1 MSPSCRFIL
10 RRSIASLL
18 GPAVAAIAL
27 LATGNSAQATLTVS
41 ETGGVLTLNLSGT
54 GDICNLST
62 LSSGV
67 IQVGGTGFALGD
79 FSSVTQIDFNFG
91 AKSQE
96 VVFDSTNTSF
106 NAPVSITSSGI
117 ASSDTVEKNGPNSVT
132 FTVANTYASTTTING
147 GVLIAKNGGA
157 LGNSAVMLESGAEFR
172 ASGTLIVP
180 NQIDFATTGS
190 ATVSTSGTLT
200 LSDIAFGNAGNE
212 IFGSAGNTGTVV
224 INALTSSQTN
234 ASATIEVA
242 YGTLKNGGGLNTF
255 TSTSVTTVDAGATL
269 NVNDQ
274 NMSILAL
281 AGTGNV
287 TLGTKATTSLFLNAG
302 DFGGVISGAG
312 QVAPGGMVVVLTGN
326 NTYTGGT
333 ILNNGTVLQLGNGGA
348 TGSIVGNVTNNGDLI
363 FDRSGN
369 YTFSGKITG
378 TGLVTQSGGGVLTLS
393 GQNSYAGGTS
403 ITDGVINMSNANAVG
418 TGAVTLS
425 AGTEL
430 RASGTFTLTNQV
442 TFPAGQSATLSTNGT
457 LIIHGLTIPAHTNAI
472 FGSLGNAGTIV
483 PSDDMA
489 IDPTASVTVAD
500 GTLRNGLGGWLDVI
514 TSGAATTTVNT
525 GATLDLNDESL
536 TINGL
541 LGTGSVKLGASAS
554 TVLTLYATS
563 FGGVISGAGQ
573 VVLAGSS
580 GVLALNEP
588 NTYTGGTTIST
599 GTSIFLGTG
608 GTTGSIVGK
617 IIDNGQ
623 LYVDRSN
630 AVTFSGVISGSG
642 NVLIGGGGTVTLSG
656 SNTYSGGTT
665 IASGVLIVTN
675 SNSAGTQGVT
685 LDADTELRGSGTVTI
700 AGGVSFASGDT
711 STVSSTG
718 TLTLGPVQIPGTA
731 THAVFGSTGQTGTV
745 AINTPSFPTTIDPTS
760 TVTVAFGTLRNSGGL
775 GTITSAA
782 ASTTVDA
789 GATLSVNDQSMEVKN
804 LLGAGAVTLGSKAAT
819 VLTLDAATFGGV
831 ISGAGQVTVVGLV
844 IFTGANTYTGG
855 TTLFPGTEIE
865 VGSGGSTGSLSGNV
879 FGDGI
884 LVFNRSNASTY
895 SGVISGNGL
904 FIKNGTGA
912 LTLSGNNSGFTGS
925 TRVNGGVLIVNNSNA
940 LGTAPIFLEGGA
952 ELRTTGTISLPIIL
966 QLAGNNAVVSSN
978 GTLDLFDIYVISPGI
993 NAVFGSPGNAG
1004 VIEVEPGIE
1013 SLDAGDTFEVAYG
1026 TLRNGG
1032 GLGPFTSAVA
1042 STTVDAGA
1050 TLSVNDR
1057 SMEVKNLLGAGAV
1070 TLGSKAATVLT
1081 LNAATFSGV
1090 ISGAGQVTAA
1100 GLVVFTGANTYTGG
1114 TTINTSTE
1122 VDVGSG
1128 GTTGSLS
1135 GNIVDNGTL
1144 VFNRSN
1150 ASTYSGALSGP
1161 GQLIKNG
1168 SGSLTLSGNSSSF
1181 TGTITV
1187 NSGALIV
1194 TNSKSLGTGLVAVES
1209 GGELRA
1215 SGTVSVPGVVA
1226 FAGNDAVIS
1235 TNGTLDLST
1244 IDIIGSNTNA
1254 VFGSPGNAGVVEL
1267 LPLTLVYVPTATIEV
1282 ADGTLRNSSPNGALN
1297 SLTSAVVSTKVDAG
1311 ATIGAYDQSLD
1322 VKNLLGA
1329 GAVTLGSKAATVLT
1343 LDAATFSGV
1352 ISGAGQVTATGQVVF
1367 TGANTY
1373 TGGTTI
1379 NTGAEV
1385 DVGSGGT
1392 TGALSGNVVDNGTLV
1407 FNRSNSL
1414 TYSGAISG
1422 AGALIKNGSG
1432 ALTLSGNNSSFTGAT
1447 TVNSGVLIVSNAA
1460 ALGTGN
1466 AAVSLEAGA
1475 ELRTTGTISLPNLL
1489 QFDGNN
1495 AVLSTNGTL
1504 TDAMVSLNVAGINAV
1519 FGSPG
1524 NAGIIEIAPTFYHSD
1539 DTIEVAYGT
1548 LRNGSSSPV
1557 LGDLTIGVAST
1568 KVDAGATISVNDQSM
1583 EVKNLVGAGA
1593 VTLGTK
1599 STTALTLD
1607 AGNFS
1612 GVISGKGQLAKSTAG
1627 LLTLAGANTYSG
1639 GTAVAAGALV
1649 AANTT
1654 GSATGT
1660 GPVAIDT
1667 SATIGGSGTVSG
1679 AITLNSGGTV
1689 KPGVGSPGVPGT
1701 RFHGSSLLWDGGG
1714 TLDFQIG
1721 ASATDELLL
1730 TGALTKGTAGT
1741 FTIDI
1746 ENDGLA
1752 TGNYILAAFAST
1764 TFSLSDFTLDL
1775 PNNVSAILVEN
1786 SKSLILDITH
1796 TEEASAPAESDLSNS
1811 AIADT
1816 TSGSSSFTPN
1826 EPLQPTPEPGSA
1838 LLLAFGGATLLGWRR
1853 RR

>member
-1 MSPSCRFIL
+1 M
-10 RRSIASLL
+10 
-18 GPAVAAIAL
+18 
-27 LATGNSAQATLTVS
+27 
-41 ETGGVLTLNLSGT
+41 
-54 GDICNLST
+54 ST

-67 IQVGGTGFALGD
+67 IQVGGTGFAMGD
-79 FSSVTQIDFNFG
+79 FSGITQIDFNFG

-117 ASSDTVEKNGPNSVT
+117 ASSDTVEKNGPNAVT

-157 LGNSAVMLESGAEFR
+157 LGNSAVLLESGAEFR

-234 ASATIEVA
+234 GSATIEVA

-255 TSTSVTTVDAGATL
+255 TSTSATTVDAGATL

-274 NMSILAL
+274 SMSILAL

-302 DFGGVISGAG
+302 NFGGVISGAG
-312 QVAPGGMVVVLTGN
+312 QVAPGGMEVVLTGS

-333 ILNNGTVLQLGNGGA
+333 ILNNGDVLQLGNGGA
-348 TGSIVGNVTNNGDLI
+348 TGSIVGNVTNNGGDLI

-369 YTFSGKITG
+369 SAFSGKITG

-403 ITDGVINMSNANAVG
+403 ITDGVINTSNANALG

-472 FGSLGNAGTIV
+472 FGSPGNAGTIV

-500 GTLRNGLGGWLDVI
+500 GTLRNGLGGWMDVI

-554 TVLTLYATS
+554 TVLTLNATS

-573 VVLAGSS
+573 VLLS
-580 GVLALNEP
+580 GNSGILTLTGA

-599 GTSIFLGTG
+599 GSSIFLGTG

-642 NVLIGGGGTVTLSG
+642 NVLVGGGGTVTLSG

-665 IASGVLIVTN
+665 VGSGVVSITNPGALGTASVTLSAGTELRTSGTINLTDAVNFPASQSATLSTSGTLTLNGMLLPANSTANFGSPGNAGTIVVSSDMSIDPAARVVVAYGTLRNGPGNWLDEITGTVFSTTVNPGATLDLNDQSLEVFDLAGGGSVKLGVNPATVLTIRGGGILFGGVISGAGGMVIATNTGSLFLTNNSTYTGGTTINSGTILNLGSYTTNGSIVGNITDNGQLQFLRTSAVTFPGVISGSGSVGQYGTASLTLSGNNTYTGGTTVAEGVLIVTN
-675 SNSAGTQGVT
+675 SNAVGTQGVT
-685 LDADTELRGSGTVTI
+685 MGSFLLGLNPELRGSGTVTI
-700 AGGVSFASGDT
+700 AGGVSFAPGDT

-718 TLTLGPVQIPGTA
+718 TLTLGPVQISGTN
-731 THAVFGSTGQTGTV
+731 TNAVFGSAGQTGTIV
-745 AINTPSFPTTIDPTS
+745 IAAPSLPTTVSSSS
-760 TVTVAFGTLRNSGGL
+760 TVVVAYGTLRNGGGL
-775 GTITSAA
+775 NLLTSQST
-782 ASTTVDA
+782 STTVDA

-804 LLGAGAVTLGSKAAT
+804 LLGAGSVTLGTKAAT
-819 VLTLDAATFGGV
+819 VLTLDTATFSGV
-831 ISGAGQVTVVGLV
+831 ISGAGRVEADGEVVL
-844 IFTGANTYTGG
+844 TGANTYTGG
-855 TTLFPGTEIE
+855 TTLFLGTEIE
-865 VGSGGSTGSLSGNV
+865 
-879 FGDGI
+879 I
-884 LVFNRSNASTY
+884 
-895 SGVISGNGL
+895 
-904 FIKNGTGA
+904 
-912 LTLSGNNSGFTGS
+912 
-925 TRVNGGVLIVNNSNA
+925 
-940 LGTAPIFLEGGA
+940 
-952 ELRTTGTISLPIIL
+952 
-966 QLAGNNAVVSSN
+966 
-978 GTLDLFDIYVISPGI
+978 
-993 NAVFGSPGNAG
+993 
-1004 VIEVEPGIE
+1004 
-1013 SLDAGDTFEVAYG
+1013 
-1026 TLRNGG
+1026 
-1032 GLGPFTSAVA
+1032 
-1042 STTVDAGA
+1042 
-1050 TLSVNDR
+1050 
-1057 SMEVKNLLGAGAV
+1057 
-1070 TLGSKAATVLT
+1070 
-1081 LNAATFSGV
+1081 
-1090 ISGAGQVTAA
+1090 
-1100 GLVVFTGANTYTGG
+1100 
-1114 TTINTSTE
+1114 
-1122 VDVGSG
+1122 GSG

-1135 GNIVDNGTL
+1135 GNVVDNGTL

-1150 ASTYSGALSGP
+1150 ASTYSGAITGSGM
-1161 GQLIKNG
+1161 LTKNG
-1168 SGSLTLSGNSSSF
+1168 SGALTLSGNNSSF
-1181 TGTITV
+1181 TGVTTV
-1187 NSGALIV
+1187 NGGVLIV
-1194 TNSKSLGTGLVAVES
+1194 TNSNAAGTQSVTLEPGA
-1209 GGELRA
+1209 ELRTT
-1215 SGTVSVPGVVA
+1215 GTISLPIVLR
-1226 FAGNDAVIS
+1226 FAGNNAVVS
-1235 TNGTLDLST
+1235 SNGTLDLF
-1244 IDIIGSNTNA
+1244 DIFLTSSGINA
-1254 VFGSPGNAGVVEL
+1254 VFGSPGNAGVIEIE
-1267 LPLTLVYVPTATIEV
+1267 PGIESYDAADTFEV
-1282 ADGTLRNSSPNGALN
+1282 AYGTLRNGAPASTGALGV
-1297 SLTSAVVSTKVDAG
+1297 LTAGLASTKVDAG
-1311 ATIGAYDQSLD
+1311 ATLSINDQSME

-1329 GAVTLGSKAATVLT
+1329 GALTLGSKATTVLT

-1352 ISGAGQVTATGQVVF
+1352 ISGAGQVTATGQVVLMG
-1367 TGANTY
+1367 TNTY

-1392 TGALSGNVVDNGTLV
+1392 TGSLSGNVVDNGTLV

-1414 TYSGAISG
+1414 TYSRAISG
-1422 AGALIKNGSG
+1422 PGTLIKNGSG
-1432 ALTLSGNNSSFTGAT
+1432 ALTLSGNNSSFTGVT
-1447 TVNSGVLIVSNAA
+1447 TVNSGVLIVSNAT
-1460 ALGTGN
+1460 ALGTDN
-1466 AAVSLEAGA
+1466 AAVALEAGA
-1475 ELRTTGTISLPNLL
+1475 ELRTTGTITLPNLL

-1504 TDAMVSLNVAGINAV
+1504 TDAMVSLNAAGINAV

-1524 NAGIIEIAPTFYHSD
+1524 NAGIIEIDPTFYHSD

-1548 LRNGSSSPV
+1548 LRNRSSSPA
-1557 LGDLTIGVAST
+1557 LGDLTVGVAAT
-1568 KVDAGATISVNDQSM
+1568 KVDAGAAISVNDQSM
-1583 EVKNLVGAGA
+1583 EIQNLLGAGA

-1612 GVISGKGQLAKSTAG
+1612 GVISGPGHLVKSTAG
-1627 LLTLAGANTYSG
+1627 ILTLAGANTYSG
-1639 GTAVAAGALV
+1639 GTTVTAGALV
-1649 AANTT
+1649 AGNTT

-1667 SATIGGSGTVSG
+1667 GATIGGSGTVSG
-1679 AITLNSGGTV
+1679 AMTLNSGGTL
-1689 KPGVGSPGVPGT
+1689 KPGVGSPGVPGAK
-1701 RFHGSSLLWDGGG
+1701 FHGSSLLWEGGG

-1721 ASATDELLL
+1721 PSTADELLL

-1752 TGNYILAAFAST
+1752 TGNYILAAFSST

-1775 PNNVSAILVEN
+1775 PNSVSGILVEN
-1786 SKSLILDITH
+1786 SKSLLLDITQAELPAH
-1796 TEEASAPAESDLSNS
+1796 TEEIPTTTDSGLATASITDPSS
-1811 AIADT
+1811 AI
-1816 TSGSSSFTPN
+1816 SFTPS